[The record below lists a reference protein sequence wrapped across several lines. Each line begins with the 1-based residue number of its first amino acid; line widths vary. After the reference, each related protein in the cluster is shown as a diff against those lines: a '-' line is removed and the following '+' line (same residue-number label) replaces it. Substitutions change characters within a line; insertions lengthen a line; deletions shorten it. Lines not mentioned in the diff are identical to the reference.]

1 MCVYMSVMSVR
12 NIEGVSWHSIEYGL
26 TVAFLFQ
33 SEALS
38 SLSQSHVKMTKCS
51 CAFGQSECCI

>member
-1 MCVYMSVMSVR
+1 MCVYMSVMSMR
-12 NIEGVSWHSIEYGL
+12 NIDEVSWHSIEYGL
-26 TVAFLFQ
+26 KVALLFQ

-38 SLSQSHVKMTKCS
+38 SLSQSHVKITKCS